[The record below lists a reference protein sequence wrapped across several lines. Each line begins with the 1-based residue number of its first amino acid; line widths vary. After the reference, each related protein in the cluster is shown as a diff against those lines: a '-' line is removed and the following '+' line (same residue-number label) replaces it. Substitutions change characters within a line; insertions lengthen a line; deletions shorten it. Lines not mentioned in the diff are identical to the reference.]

1 MRVTL
6 FEAIKID
13 VFLKSN
19 LLGAKLE
26 ERTLTVV
33 CVSKMGREASWGHGM

>member
-6 FEAIKID
+6 FEAIKIN

-19 LLGAKLE
+19 LLGAKLQ
-26 ERTLTVV
+26 ERTLTVIRG
-33 CVSKMGREASWGHGM
+33 SKIGREASWGHGM

>member
-1 MRVTL
+1 VRVTL

-13 VFLKSN
+13 IFLKGN

-33 CVSKMGREASWGHGM
+33 CDSKMRGEASWGHGM